1 MAGSNLYV
9 TNGKHQSIDHNNYQK
24 KMKLPV
30 VSPDIRV
37 RTPPPKSRE
46 VIRPD
51 SVARSRECRKTVITP
66 QLDYDGFS
74 DKKIFSP
81 YNYNWSV
88 RPRLTSKK

>member
-1 MAGSNLYV
+1 MAGSNLCV
-9 TNGKHQSIDHNNYQK
+9 TNSKHTVDHTNYQK

-37 RTPPPKSRE
+37 RTPPKSRE
-46 VIRPD
+46 VIRPI
-51 SVARSRECRKTVITP
+51 ETKEFRKTVITP
-66 QLDYDGFS
+66 QLDYDGFV